1 MITEHTAL
9 VLMTGIFLSACIS
22 FGAEAMR
29 NRNDPKLWQLTCML
43 SSMGAGAVY
52 ATELGE
58 LREREKIKAKESP
71 ETP

>member
-43 SSMGAGAVY
+43 SSMGAGAVFVWGIVKLI
-52 ATELGE
+52 AEVV
-58 LREREKIKAKESP
+58 K
-71 ETP
+71 